1 MDMDNLPPPLILEI
15 LSRLA
20 DSTDLARCRVA
31 SKTLNAL
38 SRDVRSINLYCS
50 SDRYTKSRSPET
62 RDSIT
67 PFKRIFNKL
76 ISELSIVEAVSIG
89 VDKPF
94 GKVSYGD
101 ATPFG
106 IANDLYLT
114 DVNFV
119 AHWLPKV
126 NQNLRALSISD
137 LWVQSRWQ
145 RSNVLALISSYCPH
159 LLELEIK
166 NSWLSVDGLLLMP
179 KLTTLTLEFITLYDE
194 NLDKVNQ
201 CFPYLQVLNLIGVEG
216 LKEPKIHLEHLKH
229 CHWTVSSGPRYL
241 TIVAPKLVQL
251 NLRCVKPKMLVI
263 DTPSLSYLHLT
274 LQGARSLK
282 VQEFHNLD
290 TLHLVSPDLGNL
302 LCSFQFGRTVNNLV
316 LGAKNRTELL
326 GQITFCFEMLFVE
339 FPNVKSIT
347 VAPQVWAAFQWNFS
361 VGDLELE
368 VRTYPKGL
376 KEITAYLMMLN
387 VDMTL
392 KFISHIV
399 NSCTSLC
406 DMALFI
412 PRGLRSNDAS
422 DFITKCTAQCS
433 KVRLRWGTWK
443 EGTKD
448 AWIIDGV

>member
-1 MDMDNLPPPLILEI
+1 MPGILKCF
-15 LSRLA
+15 LVYA
-20 DSTDLARCRVA
+20 
-31 SKTLNAL
+31 
-38 SRDVRSINLYCS
+38 
-50 SDRYTKSRSPET
+50 
-62 RDSIT
+62 
-67 PFKRIFNKL
+67 
-76 ISELSIVEAVSIG
+76 G
-89 VDKPF
+89 
-94 GKVSYGD
+94 
-101 ATPFG
+101 
-106 IANDLYLT
+106 
-114 DVNFV
+114 
-119 AHWLPKV
+119 H
-126 NQNLRALSISD
+126 
-137 LWVQSRWQ
+137 
-145 RSNVLALISSYCPH
+145 H

-179 KLTTLTLEFITLYDE
+179 KLTTLTLEFITLDDE
-194 NLDKVNQ
+194 NLEKVNQ

-229 CHWTVSSGPRYL
+229 CHWTVSNGPRSVTIVAPKL
-241 TIVAPKLVQL
+241 VQLNLLCVKPNGPRSVTIVAPKLVQL

-263 DTPSLSYLHLT
+263 DTPFLSYLHLT
-274 LQGARSLK
+274 LQGARSFK

-290 TLHLVSPDLGNL
+290 TLHLESPDLGNL
-302 LCSFQFGRTVNNLV
+302 LCSFQFGRTANNLV

-339 FPNVKSIT
+339 FPNVKAIT

-387 VDMTL
+387 VDVTL

-399 NSCTSLC
+399 NICTSLC

-448 AWIIDGV
+448 AWISDGV